1 MPHYARGIAYD
12 DGEFCIS
19 PVARYIERSVMH
31 APITNSRAKHKISSR
46 RRFLATTAVAIAASA
61 ARLTPPSTQA
71 AQGALDLT
79 KLPYID
85 AHSHVW
91 SPDVKRWPLANGQT
105 AADLNPASFTPEEL
119 FALAEPE
126 KVGRVVLIQHTVY
139 HGFDNTY
146 LIDCAKQFPGRF
158 SIVGMIDDRL
168 PDAGEK
174 LRALLPSGVRGLR
187 ITPRIRGE
195 QWLEGP
201 GMDALWKTAAET
213 GQNMCCL
220 IDSKELPRVAAM
232 CEKHPGTPVV
242 IDHFARVGVDGTI
255 RDADVASLC
264 SLAKNKR
271 VAIKLSAYYALGKKQ
286 PPYDDLIPM
295 IRRVIDAYGVERCMW
310 ASDSPYQLDLP
321 NTYSASI
328 ALIRDNLTGFS
339 GSDKQWLLGK
349 TAERVFFAK

>member
-1 MPHYARGIAYD
+1 MHPKIVA
-12 DGEFCIS
+12 S
-19 PVARYIERSVMH
+19 PAKRR
-31 APITNSRAKHKISSR
+31 RASR
-46 RRFLATTAVAIAASA
+46 RRFLALTAASVAVTA
-61 ARLTPPSTQA
+61 ARLPTSTVQA
-71 AQGALDLT
+71 SQLQLDLT
-79 KLPYID
+79 KHPYID

-91 SPDVKRWPLANGQT
+91 SPDVKRWPLINGQT
-105 AADLNPASFTPEEL
+105 ATDLKPASFTPEQL

-126 KVGRVVLIQHTVY
+126 KVGRVVLIQHTTY

-146 LIDCAKQFPGRF
+146 LLDCAKQFPGRF

-168 PDAGEK
+168 PQAGEK
-174 LRALLPSGVRGLR
+174 LRALLPQGVRGLR
-187 ITPRIRGE
+187 ITPRIHGE

-201 GMDALWKTAAET
+201 GMDSLWKTAAET

-232 CEKHPGTPVV
+232 CQKHPATPVV

-271 VAIKLSAYYALGKKQ
+271 VAVKLSAYYALGKKQ

-310 ASDSPYQLDLP
+310 ASDSPYQLELP

-328 ALIRDNLTGFS
+328 ALIRDNLTGLS
-339 GSDKQWLLGK
+339 MSDKQWLLGK

>member
-1 MPHYARGIAYD
+1 MRTKHCNFTPSRID
-12 DGEFCIS
+12 D
-19 PVARYIERSVMH
+19 
-31 APITNSRAKHKISSR
+31 SR
-46 RRFLATTAVAIAASA
+46 RQFVAASA
-61 ARLTPPSTQA
+61 GMLLTAVSLPSATARA
-71 AQGALDLT
+71 AEPDLA

-91 SPDVKRWPLANGQT
+91 SPDVARWPLIAGQT
-105 AADLNPASFTPEEL
+105 AADLKPPSFTPEEL

-126 KVGRVVLIQHTVY
+126 KVGRVVLIQHTTY

-168 PDAGEK
+168 PDAGVK
-174 LRALLPSGVRGLR
+174 LRALLPEGVRGLR
-187 ITPRIRGE
+187 ITPRTRGE

-201 GMDALWKTAAET
+201 GMDSLWKTAAET

-220 IDSKELPRVAAM
+220 IDAKELPRVAAM

-242 IDHFARVGVDGTI
+242 IDHFARVGVTGEI
-255 RDADVASLC
+255 KEADVASLC

-271 VAIKLSAYYALGKKQ
+271 VTIKLSAYYALGNKQ
-286 PPYDDLIPM
+286 PPYEDLISM
-295 IRRVIDAYGVERCMW
+295 IRRVIDAFGVERCMW
-310 ASDSPYQLDLP
+310 ASDSPYQVQP
-321 NTYSASI
+321 PHTYPASI
-328 ALIRDNLTGFS
+328 ALIRDKLS
-339 GSDKQWLLGK
+339 GLSASDKQWLLGK